1 MNKAFMLTA
10 FRSLVFG
17 LCIFALIALLSR
29 IKISSPFDVA
39 GFVLGAAV
47 FWYLIETVILKT
59 LLQKKKPTKRF

>member
-17 LCIFALIALLSR
+17 LCIFVLIALLSS
-29 IKISSPFDVA
+29 IKIYSPLDVT

-47 FWYLIETVILKT
+47 FWYLFETVFLKT
-59 LLQKKKPTKRF
+59 MMQKKKPVRKP